1 MNRIEKVVYSI
12 TQLIPCFLSIVYHSF
27 SLGSPHSADVQTVP
41 TKMLHVTS
49 WRIHWIA
56 NYYKEIKNV
65 LDQIDDEPN
74 EQDLGLQVNFLCKN
88 LDPTDPGVRDL
99 ASFFSRFDYRKV

>member
-1 MNRIEKVVYSI
+1 LED
-12 TQLIPCFLSIVYHSF
+12 TL
-27 SLGSPHSADVQTVP
+27 D
-41 TKMLHVTS
+41 
-49 WRIHWIA
+49 

-88 LDPTDPGVRDL
+88 LDPADPGVRDL
-99 ASFFSRFDYRKV
+99 ASFFLVLTIEKCNQWDAAYCEVKLAEAVKYSKTLNRRFYKGKMGYVIASIGRRPHKE